1 MQNLL
6 LLLVLSSL
14 LIIAHELAHFL
25 MAGALGIPIKQ
36 FSIGVGAVVWRW
48 RSMNGDGS
56 ECEWEIHALPVS
68 GFVRFETKYSP
79 WKRALVYFAGP
90 MMNLLL
96 AVALVGVS
104 VAVSGGSLSEAL
116 FHLLKGDAA
125 KSHDPLVLA
134 ANFSKFLGLMNLLP
148 LAGFDGAQCLALV
161 LRGFLQRK
169 ALTSQVE
176 LEEISQKN
184 AT

>member
-1 MQNLL
+1 
-6 LLLVLSSL
+6 
-14 LIIAHELAHFL
+14 

-36 FSIGVGAVVWRW
+36 FSIGVGPVMWRW
-48 RSMNGDGS
+48 RSTQSDGS
-56 ECEWEIHALPVS
+56 ECEFEIHALPVS

-90 MMNLLL
+90 MANLLL

-116 FHLLKGDAA
+116 LHLLKGDVA

-148 LAGFDGAQCLALV
+148 LAGFDGAQCLTLV
-161 LRGFLQRK
+161 VRGFLQRK
-169 ALTSQVE
+169 ALTSQAQVQA
-176 LEEISQKN
+176 ISHKRKSGKRLLF
-184 AT
+184 